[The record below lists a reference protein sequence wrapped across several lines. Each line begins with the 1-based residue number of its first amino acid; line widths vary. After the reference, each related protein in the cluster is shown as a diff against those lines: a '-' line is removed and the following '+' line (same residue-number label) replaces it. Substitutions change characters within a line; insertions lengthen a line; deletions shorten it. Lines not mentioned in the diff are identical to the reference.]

1 MIPEKIAS
9 IDKLINITS
18 KDMGRVNDLIIQ
30 RTLSDTEIIPK
41 ISQYLISS
49 GGKRLRPMLTIS
61 ASQMCECKNEHH
73 ISLAASVEFMHTAT
87 LLHDDVVDDSSMRR
101 GKISARM
108 LWGNEASV
116 LVGDYLLGE
125 AFKMMV
131 DAKSLESLEVL
142 SSAASIISEGEV
154 MQLVYSNNLNIS
166 EEQYFKIINNKTAK
180 LFSAASEVGAIISD
194 SSTDLRNS
202 LRDYGQYLGIAF
214 QLSDDAL
221 DYSSTKD
228 ALGKD
233 IGDDFYEGKITFP
246 VIAAYRKSSEIEKKV
261 WEELHNKVD
270 KDHDDF
276 NTVLELLESKNAINI
291 TLDEAK
297 KYGQKAIDALQVF
310 PKSDIR
316 DALIEGAH
324 FSYSRKS

>member
-1 MIPEKIAS
+1 M
-9 IDKLINITS
+9 
-18 KDMGRVNDLIIQ
+18 Q
-30 RTLSDTEIIPK
+30 
-41 ISQYLISS
+41 
-49 GGKRLRPMLTIS
+49 
-61 ASQMCECKNEHH
+61 ECY
-73 ISLAASVEFMHTAT
+73 
-87 LLHDDVVDDSSMRR
+87 
-101 GKISARM
+101 G
-108 LWGNEASV
+108 GNEASV

-194 SSTDLRNS
+194 SSTDFRNS

-221 DYSSTKD
+221 DYSSTND

-246 VIAAYRKSSEIEKKV
+246 VIAAYMKSSAIERKRYGKSCIIKWIKITMILILFWNYSKV
-261 WEELHNKVD
+261 KM
-270 KDHDDF
+270 
-276 NTVLELLESKNAINI
+276 
-291 TLDEAK
+291 
-297 KYGQKAIDALQVF
+297 Q
-310 PKSDIR
+310 
-316 DALIEGAH
+316 
-324 FSYSRKS
+324 

>member
-1 MIPEKIAS
+1 MPEKITS

-18 KDMGRVNDLIIQ
+18 EDMSRVNDLIIQ

-61 ASQMCECKNEHH
+61 ASQLCECKNDHH

-101 GKISARM
+101 GKVSARM

-131 DAKSLESLEVL
+131 DAKSLDSLKVL
-142 SSAASIISEGEV
+142 SNAASIIAEGEV
-154 MQLVYSNNLNIS
+154 MQLVYSNNINIS

-180 LFSAASEVGAIISD
+180 LFSAASEVGAIISQ
-194 SSTDLRNS
+194 SSPDLRNS
-202 LRDYGQYLGIAF
+202 LRDFGLYLGIAF

-221 DYSSTKD
+221 DYSSTND
-228 ALGKD
+228 TLGKD

-246 VIAAYRKSSEIEKKV
+246 IIAAYRESSAIEKKV
-261 WEELHNKVD
+261 WEELHTKAD

-276 NTVLELLESKNAINI
+276 AKALELLGSKNAINI
-291 TLDEAK
+291 TLEEAK
-297 KYGQKAIDALQVF
+297 KYGQKAIDALQIF
-310 PKSDIR
+310 PKSNIR
-316 DALIEGAH
+316 DALIEGAQ
-324 FSYSRKS
+324 FSYNRRS